1 VGKGPV
7 NSVSFD
13 YSGIYLG
20 IGGGGNAGNQ
30 LNVKVVKDWSN
41 LVVSS
46 DFLLIVS
53 VSYPSFFLQSIP
65 HAHDREITSIAW
77 STHAQS
83 LISGSLDE
91 TVRIFANQ

>member
-7 NSVSFD
+7 NSVAFD

-41 LVVSS
+41 LVVGSYSS
-46 DFLLIVS
+46 
-53 VSYPSFFLQSIP
+53 
-65 HAHDREITSIAW
+65 
-77 STHAQS
+77 
-83 LISGSLDE
+83 
-91 TVRIFANQ
+91 